1 MKTIKKINILSLA
14 KVIGL
19 INGGIYLAAGLAV
32 NFGVLFLGVPAL
44 DKFDLLGFGSGILAI
59 LLLSILIGV
68 VSFIGGALIAWL
80 YNLAAKM
87 AGGIAWEEQEVKKPL
102 PDFDL
107 EKIRAREHL
116 ATSPKP
122 QAEVNNVLGRDNN
135 DTFHS

>member
-14 KVIGL
+14 KVMGI
-19 INGGIYLAAGLAV
+19 ICGGVYLVAGLAV

-44 DKFDLLGFGSGILAI
+44 QKFDLLGFGSGILAV
-59 LLLSILIGV
+59 LLLAILIGA

-80 YNLAAKM
+80 YNLAVKM
-87 AGGIAWEEQEVKKPL
+87 AGGIVWEEQEVKKPL

-116 ATSPKP
+116 ATSAKP
-122 QAEVNNVLGRDNN
+122 QSEVNNVLSRDNH
-135 DTFHS
+135 DTFSS